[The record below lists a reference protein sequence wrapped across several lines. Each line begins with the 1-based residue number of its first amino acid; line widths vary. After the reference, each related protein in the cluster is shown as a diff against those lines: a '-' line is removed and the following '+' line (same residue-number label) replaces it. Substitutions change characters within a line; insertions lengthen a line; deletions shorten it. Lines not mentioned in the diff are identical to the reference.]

1 MSTTTDKLNS
11 NPTVQKVAS
20 HPVVQSTVNSVQ
32 RQLNVL
38 DKELSKNSVA
48 RDFEAKTKVP
58 KTTAFLIL
66 AATFFASIFFN
77 LFNLAP
83 AVTNLVGFAIPA
95 YLSVQALESTSTTD
109 DKQWLTYWISF
120 ATLTVVES
128 LALNWVLYWV
138 PRWFVFKT
146 VGLVYLQLPSTRGA
160 AKLYEHVIR
169 PVFVQK
175 KLSQAN
181 VQNSFATAT
190 STTTSSAPVDDHL
203 KTL

>member
-1 MSTTTDKLNS
+1 MRPGPRCPRRRPSS
-11 NPTVQKVAS
+11 SSPRR
-20 HPVVQSTVNSVQ
+20 QSSLV
-32 RQLNVL
+32 R
-38 DKELSKNSVA
+38 
-48 RDFEAKTKVP
+48 
-58 KTTAFLIL
+58 L
-66 AATFFASIFFN
+66 AAAWTRPAADRPPLPPPLCSFFASIFFN
-77 LFNLAP
+77 AFNLAP

-120 ATLTVVES
+120 ATLTVIES

-181 VQNSFATAT
+181 VQSSFATA
-190 STTTSSAPVDDHL
+190 TSSAPVDDHSEL
-203 KTL
+203 PPGRAWSARRRANR